1 MKTLPGSD
9 LRLLVFDWDGTLMDS
24 ISTICS
30 CLAGAFAAAGLPDRE
45 EAYKEIIGLGLDE
58 ALAVLAPGIDEGQRE
73 QVLSAYRDCFFAAS
87 MAEMPLFPGV
97 EPALRDLADAGFHLA
112 VATGKSR
119 RGLDRM
125 LAAHPT
131 LAQCIAASRCAD
143 ESRSKPHPQMLHEL
157 LDHFALPPGA
167 ALMVGDSIHDMEM
180 AVAAGVLPV
189 GVCCGVHDAQRLQT
203 HGAQACLA
211 EVRDLPAWLRR
222 TMATAR
228 LKA

>member
-1 MKTLPGSD
+1 MKTLPGPD

-24 ISTICS
+24 ISTICG
-30 CLAGAFAAAGLPDRE
+30 CLAVAFAAAGLPDRG

-58 ALAVLAPGIDEGQRE
+58 ALAMLAPGIGDRQRE
-73 QVLSAYRDCFFAAS
+73 QVLSAYRDCFFTSS

-97 EPALRDLADAGFHLA
+97 EPALRDLAAAGFHLA

-125 LAAHPT
+125 LAAHPA
-131 LAQCIAASRCAD
+131 LAQCIGASRCAD

-157 LDHFALPPGA
+157 LTHFDLPPSA

-189 GVCCGVHDAQRLQT
+189 GVCCGVHDAQRLRA
-203 HGAQACLA
+203 HGAQVCLA
-211 EVRDLPAWLRR
+211 DLQDLPAWLRR
-222 TMATAR
+222 EQRNVVGA
-228 LKA
+228 

>member
-1 MKTLPGSD
+1 MKTLPAPD

-24 ISTICS
+24 ISTICG
-30 CLAGAFAAAGLPDRE
+30 CLVGAFAAAGLADQGE
-45 EAYKEIIGLGLDE
+45 SYKEIIGLGLDE
-58 ALAVLAPGIDEGQRE
+58 ALAVLAPGIDGQQRE
-73 QVLSAYRDCFFAAS
+73 QVLGAYRDCFFAAS

-97 EPALRDLADAGFHLA
+97 ERALRDLADAGFHLA

-125 LAAHPT
+125 LAAHPA

-143 ESRSKPHPQMLHEL
+143 ESRSKPHPQMLREL
-157 LDHFALPPGA
+157 LAHFDLPPSA

-189 GVCCGVHDAQRLQT
+189 GVCCGVHDAQRLQN

-211 EVRDLPAWLRR
+211 DVRDLPAWLRNM
-222 TMATAR
+222 T
-228 LKA
+228 LHPGV